1 MFRRTQ
7 PLIATGMVIL
17 YAGMMLLGQ
26 SLHELLGCEHH
37 HSHLTVV
44 HPIGVSETGE
54 TLSSGDAGAEDAHDP
69 ETCPL
74 CQFHAQGQLTPSL
87 VGGELWQSVTPAAPV
102 DAPLPFVVCARSVHA
117 PRPPPSV

>member
-1 MFRRTQ
+1 
-7 PLIATGMVIL
+7 MVIL

-37 HSHLTVV
+37 HPHSTVLLSV
-44 HPIGVSETGE
+44 RASETGE
-54 TLSSGDAGAEDAHDP
+54 TVSSRDAGVEDAHDP
-69 ETCPL
+69 DSCPL

-87 VGGELWQSVTPAAPV
+87 AGGELWQSVTPAAPA
-102 DAPLPFVVCARSVHA
+102 DAPLLFVVRARSVHA